1 MENSDFSKK
10 KYRVSFWLVFSLIL
24 NGYATGIPGLSIGS
38 AVLIA
43 LIAFAMLDGLRG
55 KRVKVSTDVFFFG
68 GLVTLSSLIGVAFLL
83 FSEPQASFQ
92 GSQVLIGAA
101 KFWLWVIMVSVV
113 AINYYDET
121 SIRIW
126 MCRFS
131 IILTVYI
138 IVQSIAFYAF
148 HFYLPNIFNFGP
160 LHPYVEAYADY
171 ERLSRVNTL
180 RPASLLSESSFYGN
194 FIICTMALYL
204 NKNIYEINIK
214 SIFFVA
220 FSILGVVLSGSTSA
234 IIMLGFILFLFYRRI
249 KTSKK
254 WTIAFLVGMGVVIF
268 LTIWPNISSGSI
280 GNSLLYA
287 FEKFNYLGT
296 STRFGKSFNYLS
308 FIPDSVR
315 VFGSGIGNDVAFLK
329 PYVGTDSIYLNS
341 VTSLIIQTGAVGC
354 IFFVGM
360 IIRLA
365 KKSFQYRDL
374 VALSLLITYFVK
386 GFASGIYFSTYGVLF
401 MFIILGQLGKG
412 NNQSYETK

>member
-1 MENSDFSKK
+1 MENSGFNKT
-10 KYRVSFWLVFSLIL
+10 KYRISFWLVFSLIL

-55 KRVKVSTDVFFFG
+55 KRVKVSTDVFSFG
-68 GLVTLSSLIGVAFLL
+68 GLITLSSFIGVVFLL
-83 FSEPQASFQ
+83 FSEPQTLFQ
-92 GSQVLIGAA
+92 GSQVLIGVA

-131 IILTVYI
+131 IILTAYI

-148 HFYLPNIFNFGP
+148 HFYLPNIFNIGP

-171 ERLSRVNTL
+171 ERLSGVNIL

-204 NKNIYEINIK
+204 NKNIYEINGK

-220 FSILGVVLSGSTSA
+220 FLILGVVLSGSTSA